1 MAEVI
6 MAAAGVEDPE
16 VAVMAARE
24 VVATVAEPRSEAVAM
39 AVAPASGAAIVV
51 MGPVQEPDALVATTG
66 LECEAVAAMPT
77 TGDQE
82 FAAPT
87 SIEAIGKAEA
97 IGRMAIS
104 AVTLAET
111 MIATDETSIAI
122 GFGGM
127 VRGSGSMVPT
137 SMPMETTAGGCCGA
151 PKLRAALTGG
161 AAMRRAST
169 NDG

>member
-1 MAEVI
+1 
-6 MAAAGVEDPE
+6 
-16 VAVMAARE
+16 
-24 VVATVAEPRSEAVAM
+24 
-39 AVAPASGAAIVV
+39 
-51 MGPVQEPDALVATTG
+51 
-66 LECEAVAAMPT
+66 
-77 TGDQE
+77 
-82 FAAPT
+82 
-87 SIEAIGKAEA
+87 
-97 IGRMAIS
+97 MAIS
-104 AVTLAET
+104 AVTLAGT

-169 NDG
+169 NDR